1 MSEETIREDV
11 ATEQNTDTALTR
23 DGAVDAF
30 LSKWKKPDAE
40 TKQPSDDTG
49 EGAKVPEKKETTP
62 QDTDDDEELVE
73 DEDSSDQEEQEDDSD
88 TESTETIAGDE
99 AKVKIVVDGKEVTAT
114 VKDLKRLYG
123 QEAALTRK
131 SQEVAERRKALDTVH
146 SRHEAAL
153 KTLVERAAERYKPY
167 ANADML
173 LLSKQ
178 LTEEEFKA
186 VREDALKSF
195 EDYKFLTQELE
206 NVTKASQERAHAD
219 YLERA
224 KTAVEA
230 LQHPE
235 TGIKGF
241 NEQVYQDLE
250 KFAVSQG
257 LSADLF
263 RAITDPTL
271 IKLIHAAQR
280 YDRAKKVTAE
290 KKAKPVK
297 KVMKSRQ
304 PTDASGRF
312 VAKDNK
318 ALDKLKATGSRDAAT
333 EAFLAKWGVSE

>member
-1 MSEETIREDV
+1 MNEETIREDV
-11 ATEQNTDTALTR
+11 ATEQNTDTSLTR

-30 LSKWKKPDAE
+30 LNRWEKKDGPKDS
-40 TKQPSDDTG
+40 SDNSDK
-49 EGAKVPEKKETTP
+49 GAKVPEKKETASPET
-62 QDTDDDEELVE
+62 DDEEELIE
-73 DEDSSDQEEQEDDSD
+73 DDDSSDQEEQEDDSD

-146 SRHEAAL
+146 NAHATAL
-153 KTLVERAAERYKPY
+153 KTLVERAAEKYKPY
-167 ANADML
+167 ANADMIA
-173 LLSKQ
+173 LSHK
-178 LTEEEFKA
+178 LTPEEFQA
-186 VREDALKSF
+186 VREDAVKSF

-206 NVTKASQERAHAD
+206 NVTKASQARAHSE

-224 KTAVEA
+224 KAAVEA

-241 NEQVYQDLE
+241 NEQVYTDLE
-250 KFAVSQG
+250 KFAVEQG

-263 RAITDPTL
+263 RAITDPAL
-271 IKLIHAAQR
+271 IKLLHAAQR
-280 YDRAKKVTAE
+280 YERAKKITAE

-312 VAKDNK
+312 VKDNSK
-318 ALDKLKATGSRDAAT
+318 AMDKLKATGSRDAAAD
-333 EAFLAKWGVSE
+333 AFLAKWGIND